1 MESLL
6 VYLAVGAGAGI
17 IAGMLGLGGGVVIVP
32 ALAILFDRAA
42 FSPEITM
49 HMAIGTSLA
58 VIVPTS
64 VSSVYSHYR
73 RGAVLWP
80 VFNKLAPGIALGALI
95 GPQIAVYLPGPL
107 LTRLFGAFVTVVSV
121 QIFLDKQRAPGGAD
135 LPGTPG
141 LTTAGTGIGALS
153 AILGIGGGS
162 LTVPFL
168 TYCRVAIRNAVATSA
183 AVGFVLASIGA
194 IGFLQTGWNHPQVPS
209 GSLGFVYGPAF
220 FGLVVASMALAPAG
234 AWLAHNIP
242 TKLLKQIFAL
252 FLGANGLR
260 MLFFE

>member
-6 VYLAVGAGAGI
+6 IYLVVGAGAGI

-42 FSPEITM
+42 FPPEIAM

-64 VSSVYSHYR
+64 VTSVYTHYR
-73 RGAVLWP
+73 HNAILWP
-80 VFNKLAPGIALGALI
+80 LFTKLTPGVALGALI
-95 GPQIAVYLPGPL
+95 GPQIALYLPGPF
-107 LTRLFGAFVTVVSV
+107 LTRMFGAFVTLVSV
-121 QIFLDKQRAPGGAD
+121 QIFLDKQRAPGSTD
-135 LPGTPG
+135 LPGPPALIAT
-141 LTTAGTGIGALS
+141 GTGIGALS

-168 TYCRVAIRNAVATSA
+168 TYCRVAIRNAVATSS
-183 AVGFVLASIGA
+183 AVGFVLALIGA
-194 IGFLQTGWNHPQVPS
+194 IGFLQTGWSHPQTPP

-220 FGLVVASMALAPAG
+220 FGLVVASMALAPVG

-242 TKLLKQIFAL
+242 TRLLKQIFAL
-252 FLGANGLR
+252 ILGINGLR
-260 MLFFE
+260 MLLAG